1 MPNPGLS
8 GSLSKTNL
16 DIENVLP
23 YGGIPYNVSRDPTQ
37 YPSTTNH
44 TTPNTGYFATGASG
58 SAKFSQPYSPTKTYL
73 DFIKDYI

>member
-8 GSLSKTNL
+8 GSLNKTNL
-16 DIENVLP
+16 DMENPLP
-23 YGGIPYNVSRDPTQ
+23 NGGIPYNVSRDPTE

-44 TTPNTGYFATGASG
+44 SSPIRGYFATAASG
-58 SAKFSQPYSPTKTYL
+58 STKFTQPYSPQRTYL